1 MGDAILLI
9 EILVLG
15 VLVIGFL
22 AIVITRGEKGMVQP
36 LAEPLPSLPP
46 VVLPE
51 AKDIVA
57 QDISEIRFAICL
69 RGYRTDQVDQ
79 VLDRLTEAVEQRD
92 QLIADLQKQA
102 EQYQQHGP
110 TEVVRANRLSR
121 REDAQR
127 KQQ

>member
-22 AIVITRGEKGMVQP
+22 AMIMTRGDQHLAAP

-51 AKDIVA
+51 EQEIAA
-57 QDISEIRFAICL
+57 QDIKDIRFAVGL

-79 VLDRLTEAVEQRD
+79 VLDRLTAAVDDRDQQIAALRKRVEQD
-92 QLIADLQKQA
+92 Q
-102 EQYQQHGP
+102 QQT
-110 TEVVRANRLSR
+110 TE
-121 REDAQR
+121 
-127 KQQ
+127 

>member
-57 QDISEIRFAICL
+57 QDISEIRFAVGL

-79 VLDRLTEAVEQRD
+79 VLDRLTEAIEQRD
-92 QLIADLQKQA
+92 QVIADLQKQA
-102 EQYQQHGP
+102 EQYKQHG
-110 TEVVRANRLSR
+110 T
-121 REDAQR
+121 D
-127 KQQ
+127 

>member
-15 VLVIGFL
+15 ILVIGFF
-22 AIVITRGEKGMVQP
+22 AMIMTRGDRGMVEP

-51 AKDIVA
+51 AHEIAA
-57 QDISEIRFAICL
+57 QDISDIRFAVGL

-79 VLDRLTEAVEQRD
+79 VLERLTVAVQDRD
-92 QLIADLQKQA
+92 QQISQLQ
-102 EQYQQHGP
+102 EMVERQQHQ
-110 TEVVRANRLSR
+110 TNE
-121 REDAQR
+121 
-127 KQQ
+127 

>member
-57 QDISEIRFAICL
+57 QDISEIRFAIGL

-79 VLDRLTEAVEQRD
+79 VLEDRKSTRLNSSHVAISYAVFCLTKKTRQ
-92 QLIADLQKQA
+92 
-102 EQYQQHGP
+102 
-110 TEVVRANRLSR
+110 
-121 REDAQR
+121 
-127 KQQ
+127 

>member
-22 AIVITRGEKGMVQP
+22 AIVITRGKKGMAQP

-51 AKDIVA
+51 AIDIVD
-57 QDISEIRFAICL
+57 QEISAIRLAGGL
-69 RGYRTDQVDQ
+69 GGYRTDQVDP

-102 EQYQQHGP
+102 EQYQQHG
-110 TEVVRANRLSR
+110 TT
-121 REDAQR
+121 
-127 KQQ
+127 

>member
-22 AIVITRGEKGMVQP
+22 AMIMTRGDRGMIEP

-51 AKDIVA
+51 AHEIAA
-57 QDISEIRFAICL
+57 QDISDIRFAVGL

-79 VLDRLTEAVEQRD
+79 VLERLTIAVEDRD
-92 QLIADLQKQA
+92 QQISKLQQIVRH
-102 EQYQQHGP
+102 QQHQS
-110 TEVVRANRLSR
+110 T
-121 REDAQR
+121 
-127 KQQ
+127 K

>member
-22 AIVITRGEKGMVQP
+22 AIIMTRGDQGMVEP

-51 AKDIVA
+51 AQDIAA
-57 QDISEIRFAICL
+57 QDIDDIRFAVGL

-79 VLDRLTEAVEQRD
+79 VLERLTAAVQGRDQQISELQKKVEQ
-92 QLIADLQKQA
+92 
-102 EQYQQHGP
+102 QQH
-110 TEVVRANRLSR
+110 
-121 REDAQR
+121 
-127 KQQ
+127 

>member
-1 MGDAILLI
+1 MGEAILLI

-22 AIVITRGEKGMVQP
+22 AIVITRGDKGMVQP

-51 AKDIVA
+51 AKNVVA
-57 QDISEIRFAICL
+57 QDISEIRLAVGL

-79 VLDRLTEAVEQRD
+79 VLDRLTEAIEQRD
-92 QLIADLQKQA
+92 QVIADLQKQA
-102 EQYQQHGP
+102 EQYKQHG
-110 TEVVRANRLSR
+110 T
-121 REDAQR
+121 D
-127 KQQ
+127 